1 MCVAFIPYSIAET
14 ALPYL
19 YSDSGNRVGTER
31 VVLVKN
37 HRIDNEWSGSNKTF
51 LAE

>member
-1 MCVAFIPYSIAET
+1 MCAAFIPYSIAET
-14 ALPYL
+14 AMPDL